1 MTACLTRV
9 RLVFIPQSM
18 NVYLRFGRPVLQRL
32 LNRRCRS
39 AYFGPGQVFCRIW
52 WEGNA
57 YGTTRL
63 ELAILQAKGP
73 RQFVQEVAGIAPG
86 ASILLR
92 VAGDQAVRQV
102 SRLIGAIQAQQIDPA
117 TVPPGFWRVVH
128 NRLATRGEPPV
139 YTAARHAAKV
149 WRELV
154 A

>member
-1 MTACLTRV
+1 MTASLTRV
-9 RLVFIPQSM
+9 GLVFIPQRM
-18 NVYLRFGRPVLQRL
+18 NVYLRFGRPVIQRF
-32 LNRRCRS
+32 LNRRHRS
-39 AYFGPGQVFCRIW
+39 VYFGPGQVFCRIW

-73 RQFVQEVAGIAPG
+73 QQFMQKVPGIAPG

-92 VAGDQAVRQV
+92 VGGDQAVRQV
-102 SRLIGAIQAQQIDPA
+102 SRLIGAMQAQQIDPA

-128 NRLATRGEPPV
+128 NRLATRSEAPH
-139 YTAARHAAKV
+139 YTPGRHAAKV
-149 WRELV
+149 LREMV